1 MGAQTPAEPRGE
13 LRAHPLSGLRIK
25 QPTCTGHQAMLR
37 YCDLSWTSPGPKSS
51 SRTPGHWH
59 SMDLGERQQ
68 RKGRETMSLL
78 CAKEKSSGVGLA
90 VLQTWKHLQGLLG
103 ATGYP
108 RPAAACSPP
117 ALHHTE
123 PSALQVRAAHGACSP
138 GCLRCGSLHLQNQ
151 SSPEGQTC
159 PGAAAPCPGW
169 CLLSPTACQDHPA
182 RREEQ
187 EEGSQVPSLHARKC
201 CEERGAHRAAQM
213 QLLQLSA
220 SPAVAA
226 ERIAIQT
233 HF

>member
-13 LRAHPLSGLRIK
+13 LRAHPLSGLQIK

-37 YCDLSWTSPGPKSS
+37 YCDLSWTSPGPKCS

-117 ALHHTE
+117 ALQHTE
-123 PSALQVRAAHGACSP
+123 PSAPAGERSTRCLQP
-138 GCLRCGSLHLQNQ
+138 GVSALCSLHLQNQ
-151 SSPEGQTC
+151 SSPVGQTC

-187 EEGSQVPSLHARKC
+187 EEGSQVPSLHASLGNAVRSRAVTEQLKC
-201 CEERGAHRAAQM
+201 SSC
-213 QLLQLSA
+213 S
-220 SPAVAA
+220 
-226 ERIAIQT
+226 
-233 HF
+233 

>member
-1 MGAQTPAEPRGE
+1 MWVWQCFRPGN
-13 LRAHPLSGLRIK
+13 
-25 QPTCTGHQAMLR
+25 
-37 YCDLSWTSPGPKSS
+37 TSK
-51 SRTPGHWH
+51 
-59 SMDLGERQQ
+59 
-68 RKGRETMSLL
+68 
-78 CAKEKSSGVGLA
+78 
-90 VLQTWKHLQGLLG
+90 
-103 ATGYP
+103 
-108 RPAAACSPP
+108 ACSEPQVIPGQQQP
-117 ALHHTE
+117 ALPQLCITRSPQH
-123 PSALQVRAAHGACSP
+123 LQVRAAHGACSP

-151 SSPEGQTC
+151 SSPVGSPEGQTC

-169 CLLSPTACQDHPA
+169 CLLSPTARQDHPA